1 MITRRTFV
9 TRVAGVVAVGASGGL
24 LWARLAPPGVDPTPI
39 IIYKSSTCECC
50 AKWVEHVRASGFAPS
65 IHDEQDLD
73 AVKDRLGVPKAVRSC
88 HTGQV
93 EGYLI
98 EGHVPAADIRRLL
111 TERPKVA
118 GLAVPGMPTRTPGM
132 AEPGDKIEGFEVV
145 AFQSDGAT
153 KTFARY

>member
-24 LWARLAPPGVDPTPI
+24 LWARLAPAGVGPTPMT
-39 IIYKSSTCECC
+39 IYKSSTCECC
-50 AKWVEHVRASGFAPS
+50 SKWVEHVRANAFAPS

-73 AVKDRLGVPKAVRSC
+73 AVKDRFGVPKAVRSC

-132 AEPGDKIEGFEVV
+132 AEPGEKIEGFEVV